1 MGFLK
6 ASSVASPLLPV
17 LLGSFRVDLV
27 WRGPGVP
34 EPGTQE
40 LVLLWKERGLSFMI
54 SFQT

>member
-6 ASSVASPLLPV
+6 ASSVASPLLLV
-17 LLGSFRVDLV
+17 LLGSCRVDLV

-40 LVLLWKERGLSFMI
+40 LVLLWRE
-54 SFQT
+54 